1 MQTFTFDELI
11 EDDTP
16 SPNEAPKGLENGP
29 AWFSRATEY
38 FRKGGKS
45 EYSAEQS
52 KYARTGI
59 RMLMAHKEL
68 LKLEKQFLESNG
80 ESGYDPRN
88 VRDRFAQN
96 SLSIIDQTPI
106 GRFIMTNEGQN
117 YMRNMEEFTQAQL
130 RDETGAVINESEMV
144 MISRR
149 YIPVLGDSFETVKS
163 KIEAREVLINALK
176 AVVGDKLWGEALS
189 KQNVDSHPS
198 QAREAD
204 VISRIKNSK
213 EFRQKFKER
222 FPLQYKQYE
231 NLGLI

>member
-1 MQTFTFDELI
+1 MQTFTFEELI
-11 EDDTP
+11 EDNTP
-16 SPNEAPKGLENGP
+16 SSNEAPEALENGP

-80 ESGYDPRN
+80 KSGYDPRN

-106 GRFIMTNEGQN
+106 GRFMMTNQGQN

-130 RDETGAVINESEMV
+130 RDETGAVINESEMR
-144 MISRR
+144 MISAR
-149 YIPVLGDSFETVKS
+149 YIPVLGDSFDTVKS

-176 AVVGDKLWGEALS
+176 AVVGDKLWNEALS
-189 KQNVDSHPS
+189 KQNIDSHPS

-204 VISRIKNSK
+204 VISRIRNSK
-213 EFRQKFKER
+213 EFRRKFKER
-222 FPLQYKQYE
+222 FPTEYKQYE